1 MLPIY
6 CNYIIDPSLILTYTI
21 RPTVSLLQT
30 VHRQSPVSIIF
41 NYALRACV
49 SVGICVS
56 VDVCDGM
63 HVCLRQCGCVCV
75 SVGKGLII

>member
-21 RPTVSLLQT
+21 RPAVSLLQT
-30 VHRQSPVSIIF
+30 VHQQSPVSIISIMHV
-41 NYALRACV
+41 RACV
-49 SVGICVS
+49 SVGICGS

-63 HVCLRQCGCVCV
+63 HVCLRQCGCVCQCR
-75 SVGKGLII
+75 